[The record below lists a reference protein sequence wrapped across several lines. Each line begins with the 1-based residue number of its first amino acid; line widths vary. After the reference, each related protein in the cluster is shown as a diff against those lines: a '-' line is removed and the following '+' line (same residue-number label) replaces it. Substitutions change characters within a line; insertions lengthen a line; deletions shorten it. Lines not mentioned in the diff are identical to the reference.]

1 MNQPLRD
8 LELRREELFRQIENL
23 GDFRR
28 GIISVNYRKCGKS
41 NCACARKGHPG
52 HGPQYLWNVSVGGKT
67 QARNLPL
74 GPELEKVQQEVER
87 YQSFVRLSQELIAVN
102 DQICQL
108 RPARTIKDENE
119 LEQLK
124 KKPAEEFR
132 RETEKE
138 IDRLMGQVLQ
148 DRERLGHLDLEASEM
163 AIRTAMHQ
171 MGGVLLEKLLNSD
184 GGGYRGAH
192 LDCSQGHAAEF
203 VGYRDKEILTV
214 VSSVEARRA
223 YYHCQECQSGFA
235 PKDKELD
242 VVGSSFSPGVRRMM
256 ARVGA
261 KESFEQG
268 RGDLEALAGVVVRT
282 KQVERISVQLGQ
294 QVEAFCQRERE
305 AIVSGKVTPLVP
317 PVPILY
323 IAIDG
328 TGVPVV
334 PRETEGRRGKD
345 ARGKAKTR
353 EAKIGCLFTQTKQ
366 DDEGYPLRDEN
377 STTYVGAI
385 ETAETFG
392 WRIYAEA
399 VRRGLRQAARVVV
412 LGDGGPWIWGI
423 AALHFPGTIEIVDL
437 YHAREHLANLGKCI
451 YGPTCRE
458 AKQWAAA
465 RSEQLDQGDV
475 EAVITSMKRLR
486 PRQEHVQK
494 EVRKAMDYFQTN
506 KERMRYAQFRSQ
518 GLFVGSGVV
527 EAGCKTIIGQRLK
540 QSGMR
545 WTVNHANAIIALRC
559 SQLSG
564 RWEEFW
570 EQRAAG

>member
-1 MNQPLRD
+1 
-8 LELRREELFRQIENL
+8 
-23 GDFRR
+23 
-28 GIISVNYRKCGKS
+28 
-41 NCACARKGHPG
+41 
-52 HGPQYLWNVSVGGKT
+52 
-67 QARNLPL
+67 
-74 GPELEKVQQEVER
+74 
-87 YQSFVRLSQELIAVN
+87 
-102 DQICQL
+102 
-108 RPARTIKDENE
+108 
-119 LEQLK
+119 
-124 KKPAEEFR
+124 
-132 RETEKE
+132 
-138 IDRLMGQVLQ
+138 MGQVLQ

-171 MGGVLLEKLLNSD
+171 MGGVFLEKLLNSD

>member
-1 MNQPLRD
+1 
-8 LELRREELFRQIENL
+8 
-23 GDFRR
+23 
-28 GIISVNYRKCGKS
+28 
-41 NCACARKGHPG
+41 
-52 HGPQYLWNVSVGGKT
+52 
-67 QARNLPL
+67 
-74 GPELEKVQQEVER
+74 
-87 YQSFVRLSQELIAVN
+87 
-102 DQICQL
+102 
-108 RPARTIKDENE
+108 
-119 LEQLK
+119 
-124 KKPAEEFR
+124 
-132 RETEKE
+132 
-138 IDRLMGQVLQ
+138 VLQ

-163 AIRTAMHQ
+163 AIRAAMHQ

-192 LDCSQGHAAEF
+192 LDCSQGHAAQF
-203 VGYRDKEILTV
+203 AGYRGKEILTV

-223 YYHCQECQSGFA
+223 YYHCPECQSGFA
-235 PKDKELD
+235 PKDQELD

-261 KESFEQG
+261 KEPFEQG
-268 RGDLEALAGVVVRT
+268 RGDLEQLAGVVVQT
-282 KQVERISVQLGQ
+282 KQVERISAQLGQ
-294 QVEAFCQRERE
+294 QVEAFCLRERE
-305 AIVSGKVTPLVP
+305 AILSGKVMPLVP
-317 PVPILY
+317 AVPILY

-334 PRETEGRRGKD
+334 PRETEGRRAKD
-345 ARGKAKTR
+345 AKGKAKTR
-353 EAKIGCLFTQTKQ
+353 EAKIGCVFTQTKP
-366 DDEGYPLRDEN
+366 DEEGYPLRDEN

-399 VRRGLRQAARVVV
+399 VRRGLRLAYRVVV

-423 AALHFPGTIEIVDL
+423 AALHFPGATEIVDL
-437 YHAREHLANLGKCI
+437 YHAREHLANLGKSI
-451 YGPTCRE
+451 YGSTSAQ

-465 RSEQLDQGDV
+465 RSEQLDRGDV
-475 EAVITSMKRLR
+475 EAVITSMRR
-486 PRQEHVQK
+486 VQPRQEHVQK
-494 EVRKAMDYFQTN
+494 EVRKAIDYFQTN
-506 KERMRYAQFRSQ
+506 KERMRYAQFRNQ

-570 EQRAAG
+570 EQRAAV